1 MNYIIENWYL
11 IVATACIIFMAA
23 VYIKEFCAKPT
34 DEQLAKIKKWLLYAV
49 TECEA
54 QLGSGTGRLKLSMC
68 YNMFVQ
74 AFPALAAIVPFEV
87 FSKLVD
93 DALDEMK
100 EMLNEQPIAMTR
112 LIEAERHRV

>member
-1 MNYIIENWYL
+1 
-11 IVATACIIFMAA
+11 
-23 VYIKEFCAKPT
+23 
-34 DEQLAKIKKWLLYAV
+34 
-49 TECEA
+49 
-54 QLGSGTGRLKLSMC
+54 
-68 YNMFVQ
+68 
-74 AFPALAAIVPFEV
+74 VPFEV